1 MYFRNKVK
9 AFCRNSSPA
18 YRFNISNF
26 IIQTALS
33 QIHVKRAK
41 GSTLHLVPRVEISFE
56 QYNSAHGPMP
66 NPIQN
71 DGGPAVRKRR
81 LTTHCSQMQ

>member
-9 AFCRNSSPA
+9 AFCRNSPPA
-18 YRFNISNF
+18 YSFNISNF
-26 IIQTALS
+26 YYTNCSLPDTCK
-33 QIHVKRAK
+33 KRK
-41 GSTLHLVPRVEISFE
+41 GFNIASCSTCANLFE
-56 QYNSAHGPMP
+56 QYSSTRGPMP